1 MKKLVFSFFALL
13 ITFSLIAQTAKNKS
27 IKERILELENKAALK
42 DLVDTFSILADQKDA
57 QSQTFL
63 FTENALVETY
73 LNGVLSM
80 KLEGRKQIGET
91 FGNFLNL
98 FKTVYHFNGQHSV
111 VINGNRASGTLYCL
125 TTLISSDN
133 VKTTFGIHYNDEYVL
148 EKGKWLIAKRTSNF
162 DWTDVSPLGVR

>member
-1 MKKLVFSFFALL
+1 MKKLVFSIFSLL
-13 ITFSLIAQTAKNKS
+13 ISLSMTAQTQKS
-27 IKERILELENKAALK
+27 IDERITELENKAALK
-42 DLVDTFSILADQKDA
+42 DLVDTFSILADKKDA

-73 LNGVLSM
+73 INGALST

-91 FGNFLNL
+91 FGNFLSL

-111 VINGNRASGTLYCL
+111 TINDNKATGILYCL
-125 TTLISSDN
+125 TTLISADN

-148 EKGKWLIAKRTSNF
+148 ENGKWLIAKRTSNF
-162 DWTDVSPLGVR
+162 DWTDVSPLGIR